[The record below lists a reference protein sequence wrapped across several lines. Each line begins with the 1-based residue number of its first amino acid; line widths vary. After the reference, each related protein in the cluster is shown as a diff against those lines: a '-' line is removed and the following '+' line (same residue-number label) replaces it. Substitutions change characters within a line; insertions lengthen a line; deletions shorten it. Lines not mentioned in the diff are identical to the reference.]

1 MKTKILFF
9 PAVIATL
16 IIVSCNKIEPGL
28 NSGVEAVEDNA
39 SFPQSNAILSFAD
52 EDAFLAEVENLR
64 HGGDGNTTKT
74 CVTSVENFISLY
86 EEFSQAMAE
95 ADNYYQREGG
105 YEEFKAMFPHLY
117 YPEYEGDYS
126 AFLPV
131 SDESIAKLINQN
143 GKVLIAGKEVDFRD
157 VWSYDTIRELG
168 LGMPQGTDNES
179 LTKAFTDV
187 VTLTLEKQNVNSK
200 RKAWITLRGIAIDQ
214 IEFSGKVG
222 RIDLCFRKKG
232 FLGWYNG
239 QMTSRSYV
247 ITGYAPAPST
257 EAYRAYYLGGP
268 KITEYSP
275 HKYCVA
281 IRPLS
286 ATSSNFGAHTF
297 YFECGEDDITYSF
310 TGKFTTNVDALLNM
324 NNGTGVGENLASAF
338 TNRSVLEETFGPD
351 IANMFVWAYQN

>member
-1 MKTKILFF
+1 MKTKFLYF

-16 IIVSCNKIEPGL
+16 IIVSCNKIDSGL
-28 NSGVEAVEDNA
+28 NTESEVEEKSAV
-39 SFPQSNAILSFAD
+39 FPQSNAILSFAD

-64 HGGDGNTTKT
+64 QGGNGNATKAR
-74 CVTSVENFISLY
+74 VTSVENFISLY

-95 ADNYYQREGG
+95 ADYYYQREGG
-105 YEEFKAMFPHLY
+105 YEEFKAKFPHLY

-131 SDESIAKLINQN
+131 SDESIAKLINQD